1 MNKKVSAAQ
10 EFEYKAE
17 MKQLLHLIVHSLYT
31 HPEVFLRELISN
43 SADALNKVR
52 FRKLTDKNILD
63 FDTKLE
69 IKIELDS
76 KKKMFSIEDN
86 GIGMRKEDLINGIG
100 TVARSGTIEFLKKVK
115 EQNKTFDEELI
126 GQFGVGFYSVFMVAE
141 EVTIETRHADIDSE
155 ALRWRSKGEGSFS
168 IEEIDRKMRG
178 TKVYFT
184 LKKSAEEFCEEYK
197 IKNTINKYSNFVN
210 FPIVLENEKINK
222 VIALW
227 HKSTK
232 EVKEGELNDF
242 YKFISNDSSNPLG
255 HLHLSLEGSVN
266 FKALIFI
273 PQEAPFDLFRMQN
286 EKSLCLYSNKILIQ
300 DDCKDLLPEYLR
312 FLKGVVDTS
321 DLPLNVSR
329 EVTQSSPIMAKIR
342 KTLTARI
349 LSLLADWS
357 NTDRQKYKKFYKN
370 FGSLLK
376 TGINTDFDNKDK
388 IIELLRF
395 ETTQSQGEELV
406 SLKEYVSRIKPDQKD
421 IYYLSG
427 ENKEAIIRNPNLEYF
442 KKNEIEVLLLTDPV
456 DIFTIP
462 SIGEHDKKSIKSID
476 KADIDLMPQDKIEK
490 PNDNLSKSLLS
501 LFKDILKDKV
511 LDVVSSKRLVSS
523 AVTLVA
529 SRDGLDPQMEKMMK
543 IMNKNYSSSKKTME
557 INMTHPLVKNLAKI
571 HIANNKD
578 PLLEQCI
585 LQLYEGALFLDG
597 NLSTATDFIKRM
609 TDLMKEATAK

>member
-1 MNKKVSAAQ
+1 MDKKTSAAQ

-63 FDTKLE
+63 FDANFE

-76 KKKMFSIEDN
+76 KKKIFSIEDN
-86 GIGMRKEDLINGIG
+86 GIGMRKDDLINGIG

-141 EVTIETRHADIDSE
+141 EVTIETRHADIDSK
-155 ALRWRSKGEGSFS
+155 ALRWRSKGEGNFT
-168 IEEIDRKMRG
+168 IEEIDRKKRG

-210 FPIVLENEKINK
+210 FPIILKNEKINK

-232 EVKEGELNDF
+232 EIMEGELNDF

-273 PQEAPFDLFRMQN
+273 PQEAPFDLFRIQN
-286 EKSLCLYSNKILIQ
+286 EKSLHLYSNKILIQ
-300 DDCKDLLPEYLR
+300 NDCKDLLPEYLQ

-329 EVTQSSPIMAKIR
+329 EITQNSPIMAKIR
-342 KTLTARI
+342 KTLTART
-349 LSLLADWS
+349 LSLLKDWS

-370 FGSLLK
+370 FGSLFK

-427 ENKEAIIRNPNLEYF
+427 ENKEAIMRNPNLEYF

-456 DIFTIP
+456 DVFTVP
-462 SIGEHDKKSIKSID
+462 SIGEYDKKSIKSID
-476 KADIDLMPQDKIEK
+476 KADIDLMPQDRIEK

-511 LDVVSSKRLVSS
+511 SDVVSSKRLVSS

-529 SRDGLDPQMEKMMK
+529 SGDGLDPQMEKMMK

-557 INMTHPLVKNLAKI
+557 INMLHPLVKNLAKI
-571 HIANNKD
+571 HIANSKD

-609 TDLMKEATAK
+609 TDLMEEATAK